1 MKKTKEGVSLIVLVI
16 TIIVML
22 VLAGAVILAL
32 SNSVII
38 GKVSLAKVEMDLSAL
53 RDEVNVKRG
62 ERELKGQDI
71 KGTYKLSE
79 WGITN
84 STYEDRVIITA
95 GELRVSNNG
104 KDDEI
109 EKAAAK
115 LDILL
120 KTGNTALTNTTGTN
134 LINYRVYGNS
144 IQSDIPSPNNLV
156 NIQGLGD
163 LVTDTKDVNYGKYK
177 VPVKVSG
184 RNLLDISKLTFTS
197 STGAKNLKITKNTF
211 SFKRVSTRITS
222 HVYVDMYFEVGA
234 YTISG
239 LSSQSDGLIGGFGI
253 YDLDKNDYL
262 VNNSSRGM
270 KANTFVIPESKT
282 YRVSFFCNY
291 NSPESTEVTY
301 SNIMLVKEDNILGNV
316 EGERLY
322 YDTTETKNGVTFFDD
337 GSGAITVNG
346 TATDKTMFCVK
357 AKLYLDKTK
366 KYYLLGS
373 PAKSTYSTT
382 YIIISFW
389 NGTSW
394 VAEKGEYAS
403 KGLLLD
409 LSSYDFEFDSVKIY
423 IFVKSGTTV
432 NDFKYLPTLIEKRGD
447 GTETYVP
454 YIQPKIYDI
463 YLTKPLMKAGG
474 ISDYIDF
481 NDKKVVRRVGTISIN
496 GTENWVRNTVYS
508 TDDMLVGQLRIA
520 DMKSGTSSVISNR
533 FRYALPTIINSTR
546 AAAKYLFIA
555 MSTSE
560 IKDVSKLKEWLNQ
573 NNVNAFYELE
583 NEMEESIKLPNIST
597 QKGGTTISVVGENGV
612 SASNIEVEY

>member
-32 SNSVII
+32 SNSGII

-104 KDDEI
+104 EDDEI
-109 EKAAAK
+109 EKAAAE
-115 LDILL
+115 LGIILR
-120 KTGNTALTNTTGTN
+120 KANTILPNTKGEN
-134 LINYRVYGNS
+134 LVNYKIYGNS
-144 IQSDIPSPNNLV
+144 VQNRTPSPASPV
-156 NIQGLGD
+156 EIKSLGD
-163 LVTDTKDVNYGKYK
+163 LVTDTKDLNYGMYK
-177 VPVKVSG
+177 IPIRVG
-184 RNLLDISKLTFTS
+184 
-197 STGAKNLKITKNTF
+197 GKNLFNIKDIIFNGPSQYVKDFVMYENGF
-211 SFKRVSTRITS
+211 SFVRTSTNKTS
-222 HVYVDMYFEVGA
+222 FVYVDMYFEKGIYA
-234 YTISG
+234 I
-239 LSSQSDGLIGGFGI
+239 DGEIVQTDGKKGGYGI
-253 YDLDKNDYL
+253 YDLEQQIYL
-262 VNNSSRGM
+262 VNDSDKGIYT
-270 KANTFVIPESKT
+270 KTFFIPESKT
-282 YRVSFFCNY
+282 YRLSFFCNY
-291 NSPESTEVTY
+291 LSKENTKVTFSNIILTRKYNLIDVSKYYNKYLNENGEMSYTEKDFANIKKIEIPVSTEEGKVYKYSCDYEIYSSDTENQTGNGISLQMLDENKKVIAVKNFTSKGQKISGTASISNNSQNKVAYVIMSYITDTRDCTVRLKNIYVTENTE
-301 SNIMLVKEDNILGNV
+301 NIDYVSYQEPRIYNIYLKEPLRKV
-316 EGERLY
+316 EG
-322 YDTTETKNGVTFFDD
+322 
-337 GSGAITVNG
+337 
-346 TATDKTMFCVK
+346 
-357 AKLYLDKTK
+357 
-366 KYYLLGS
+366 
-373 PAKSTYSTT
+373 
-382 YIIISFW
+382 
-389 NGTSW
+389 
-394 VAEKGEYAS
+394 AE
-403 KGLLLD
+403 
-409 LSSYDFEFDSVKIY
+409 
-423 IFVKSGTTV
+423 
-432 NDFKYLPTLIEKRGD
+432 
-447 GTETYVP
+447 
-454 YIQPKIYDI
+454 
-463 YLTKPLMKAGG
+463 
-474 ISDYIDF
+474 DYIDF

>member
-32 SNSVII
+32 SNSGII

-104 KDDEI
+104 EDDEI
-109 EKAAAK
+109 EKAAAE
-115 LDILL
+115 LGIILR
-120 KTGNTALTNTTGTN
+120 KANTILPNTKGEN
-134 LINYRVYGNS
+134 LVNYKIYGNS
-144 IQSDIPSPNNLV
+144 VQNRTPSPASPV
-156 NIQGLGD
+156 EIKSLGD
-163 LVTDTKDVNYGKYK
+163 LVTDTKDLNYGMYK
-177 VPVKVSG
+177 IPIRVG
-184 RNLLDISKLTFTS
+184 
-197 STGAKNLKITKNTF
+197 GKNLFNIKDIIFNGSSQYVKDFVMYENGF
-211 SFKRVSTRITS
+211 SFVRTSTNKTS
-222 HVYVDMYFEVGA
+222 FVYVDMYFEKGIYA
-234 YTISG
+234 I
-239 LSSQSDGLIGGFGI
+239 DGEIVQTDGKKGGYGI
-253 YDLDKNDYL
+253 YDLEQQIYL
-262 VNNSSRGM
+262 VNDSDKGIYT
-270 KANTFVIPESKT
+270 KTFFIPESKT
-282 YRVSFFCNY
+282 YRLSFFCNY
-291 NSPESTEVTY
+291 LSKENTKVTFSNIILTRKYNLIDVSKYYNKYLNENGEMSYTEKDFANIKKIEIPISTEEGKVYKYSCDYEIYSSDTENQTGNGISLQMLDENKKVIAVKNFTSKGQKISGTASISNNSQNKVAYVIMSYITATRDCTVKLKNIYVTENKE
-301 SNIMLVKEDNILGNV
+301 NIDYVSYQEPRIYNIYLKEPLRKV
-316 EGERLY
+316 EG
-322 YDTTETKNGVTFFDD
+322 
-337 GSGAITVNG
+337 
-346 TATDKTMFCVK
+346 
-357 AKLYLDKTK
+357 
-366 KYYLLGS
+366 
-373 PAKSTYSTT
+373 
-382 YIIISFW
+382 
-389 NGTSW
+389 
-394 VAEKGEYAS
+394 AE
-403 KGLLLD
+403 
-409 LSSYDFEFDSVKIY
+409 
-423 IFVKSGTTV
+423 
-432 NDFKYLPTLIEKRGD
+432 
-447 GTETYVP
+447 
-454 YIQPKIYDI
+454 
-463 YLTKPLMKAGG
+463 
-474 ISDYIDF
+474 DYIDF

-496 GTENWVRNTVYS
+496 GTENWVRNTIYS

>member
-32 SNSVII
+32 SNSGII
-38 GKVSLAKVEMDLSAL
+38 GKASLAKVETDLSAL

-104 KDDEI
+104 EDDEI
-109 EKAAAK
+109 EKAAAE
-115 LDILL
+115 LGIILR
-120 KTGNTALTNTTGTN
+120 KANTILPNTKGEN
-134 LINYRVYGNS
+134 LVNYKIYGNS
-144 IQSDIPSPNNLV
+144 VQNRTPSPASPV
-156 NIQGLGD
+156 EIKSLGD
-163 LVTDTKDVNYGKYK
+163 LVTDTKDLNYGMYK
-177 VPVKVSG
+177 IPIRVG
-184 RNLLDISKLTFTS
+184 
-197 STGAKNLKITKNTF
+197 GKNLFNIKDIIFNGPSQYVKDFVMYENGF
-211 SFKRVSTRITS
+211 SFVRTSTNKTS
-222 HVYVDMYFEVGA
+222 FVYVDMYFEKGIYA
-234 YTISG
+234 I
-239 LSSQSDGLIGGFGI
+239 DGEIVQTDGKKGGYGI
-253 YDLDKNDYL
+253 YDLEQQIYL
-262 VNNSSRGM
+262 VNDSDKGIYT
-270 KANTFVIPESKT
+270 KTFFIPESKT
-282 YRVSFFCNY
+282 YRLSFFCNY
-291 NSPESTEVTY
+291 LSKENTKVTFSNIILTRKYNLIDVSKYYNKYLNENGEMSYTEKDFANIKKIEIPVSTEEGKVYKYSCDYEIYSSNTENQTGNGISLQMLDENKKVIAVKNLTSKGQKISGTASISNNSQKKVAYVVMSYITATRDCTVRLKNIYVTENTE
-301 SNIMLVKEDNILGNV
+301 NIDYVSYQEPRIYNIYLKEPLRKV
-316 EGERLY
+316 EG
-322 YDTTETKNGVTFFDD
+322 
-337 GSGAITVNG
+337 
-346 TATDKTMFCVK
+346 
-357 AKLYLDKTK
+357 
-366 KYYLLGS
+366 
-373 PAKSTYSTT
+373 
-382 YIIISFW
+382 
-389 NGTSW
+389 
-394 VAEKGEYAS
+394 AE
-403 KGLLLD
+403 
-409 LSSYDFEFDSVKIY
+409 
-423 IFVKSGTTV
+423 
-432 NDFKYLPTLIEKRGD
+432 
-447 GTETYVP
+447 
-454 YIQPKIYDI
+454 
-463 YLTKPLMKAGG
+463 
-474 ISDYIDF
+474 DYIDF

-612 SASNIEVEY
+612 NASNIEVEY